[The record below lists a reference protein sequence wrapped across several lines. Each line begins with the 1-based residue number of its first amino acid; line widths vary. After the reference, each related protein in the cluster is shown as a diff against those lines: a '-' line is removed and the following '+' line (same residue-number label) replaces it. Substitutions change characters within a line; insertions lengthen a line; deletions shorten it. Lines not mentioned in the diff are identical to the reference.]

1 MNVKCNDLNINDAH
15 QLLSLKQ
22 IAAWQDVVDCD
33 SNIVARIPSLQ
44 RGAVWEPQQIEMLW
58 DSIMRGFPIGSIVIS
73 KKIETQNDK
82 KQITLLGNLAPHKET
97 SHHILDGQQRC
108 NAIAWG
114 FADPWRIDISDD
126 IVLWLDIKPN
136 FIKSTTRKYLFRVT
150 TKAHPWGFKA
160 DDQATNLSTAQ
171 IRDFKSRLEI
181 LHASQELPDE
191 FRKLVD
197 KNKVD
202 QNPNFKRVTPRI
214 TLPQDAK
221 FPVPMFLMQQ
231 YFNDSKTDGVGT
243 VNWDALAQDTWVK
256 VIELWS
262 DSKIS
267 DLSANERTTIE
278 AGLAMAAKT
287 RMIALQVPDN
297 TTSIDDIEQIF
308 QRLNRQGTPLDN
320 EELSYSMIKAYWPEV
335 EKVIDD
341 LPSGSRHTTEAR
353 LVGMGIRVA
362 LTDPQK
368 EKFKPELSLERIRMI
383 FRVDENKDSK
393 DRLDF
398 AVIKQYFEN
407 DDFKK
412 TLEWIDSHFLFDKVK
427 RSYGV
432 PAYLRSS
439 IAWSSRDVFGWI
451 MLLAKRFNY
460 QQISDDK
467 ISRKIIGLA
476 LAVHWFGKD
485 KSKAV
490 DILSDPAIDL
500 LTFKIR
506 DLRDKETNSPFVLVP
521 LHFNML
527 EQALQLNEQS
537 SEKQLI
543 AWKSFWEGTVHRN
556 DTGDKFEE
564 TVAQSRADAH
574 GRFIEKVKDTREMLL
589 YHQREYI
596 SAAFQGFD
604 PSNKLMWKG
613 HNRPWD
619 YDHILPSND
628 LDGRKN
634 LKNGK
639 KFLYVCQSWQQSIGN
654 MIAVDIFF
662 NRSAQDTK
670 RATEKYPED
679 EYITAAF
686 DFKIEDSDN
695 IDTTILFVLAVKNRF
710 LEIYSDWHTNLLV
723 S

>member
-1 MNVKCNDLNINDAH
+1 MNMKFCDHHNNDAH

-22 IAAWQDVVDCD
+22 IAGWQDIVDCD
-33 SNIVARIPSLQ
+33 SNITARIPSLQ

-73 KKIETQNDK
+73 KKIETQKDK
-82 KQITLLGNLAPHKET
+82 KQITLSSNLAPQKET

-160 DDQATNLSTAQ
+160 DDQATNLSTTQ

-191 FRKLVD
+191 FRKLMD
-197 KNKVD
+197 KNQVD
-202 QNPNFKRVTPRI
+202 QNLNLKRVTPRI

-221 FPVPMFLMQQ
+221 FPVPMFLMQK
-231 YFNDSKTDGVGT
+231 YFNDFKADGVGT
-243 VNWDALAQDTWVK
+243 VNWDTLAQDAWVK

-262 DSKIS
+262 DTKIS

-320 EELSYSMIKAYWPEV
+320 EELSYSMIKAYWPDV
-335 EKVIDD
+335 ETVIDN

-362 LTDPQK
+362 LTGSQSK
-368 EKFKPELSLERIRMI
+368 KFTPELSLERIRMI
-383 FRVDENKDSK
+383 FRADENKDAK
-393 DRLDF
+393 DRLAFD
-398 AVIKQYFEN
+398 VIKQYFEN
-407 DDFKK
+407 GEFAK
-412 TLEWIDSHFLFDKVK
+412 TLEWIDSYFLFDKVE

-467 ISRKIIGLA
+467 ICRKIIGLA

-490 DILSDPAIDL
+490 DILSDPETDL
-500 LTFKIR
+500 LTFKIT
-506 DLRDKETNSPFVLVP
+506 DLRDKETNSLFVLVP
-521 LHFNML
+521 LDFKML

-556 DTGDKFEE
+556 DAGDKFEE
-564 TVAQSRADAH
+564 TIAQSRADAH

-589 YHQREYI
+589 YHQRDYI
-596 SAAFQGFD
+596 NAAFQGFD

-628 LDGRKN
+628 LDGRRLRNDKT
-634 LKNGK
+634 KY
-639 KFLYVCQSWQQSIGN
+639 LYICQSWQQSIGN
-654 MIAVDIFF
+654 LIAVDLSF
-662 NRSAQDTK
+662 NRSAQDSLT
-670 RATEKYPED
+670 ASDKYPND
-679 EYITAAF
+679 KAITTAF
-686 DFKIEDSDN
+686 DFKIEDTDN
-695 IDTTILFVLAVKNRF
+695 IHSTRSFVLAAKNRF
-710 LEIYSDWHTNLLV
+710 LEIYTDWHTNLLV